1 MQTDVQEIYRD
12 TILPL
17 PDSEKLQIATLIL
30 EEVTGKAE
38 RKRLDAK
45 NSDENRKVFGMW
57 QGREFTYEEYLKL
70 DHNERIDF
78 DLARAYADNHEDED

>member
-1 MQTDVQEIYRD
+1 MQTDIQEIYTK

-30 EEVTGKAE
+30 EEVT
-38 RKRLDAK
+38 
-45 NSDENRKVFGMW
+45 RKVKGKLKTESRNERRKIFGMW
-57 QGREFTYEEYLKL
+57 QGKEFTHEEYLKL
-70 DHNERIDF
+70 DKNERMDG

>member
-1 MQTDVQEIYRD
+1 MQTDIQEIYTK

-30 EEVTGKAE
+30 EEVTGKARGGKLKTE
-38 RKRLDAK
+38 SRNEKRKI
-45 NSDENRKVFGMW
+45 FGMW
-57 QGREFTYEEYLKL
+57 QGKEFTHEEYLKL

>member
-1 MQTDVQEIYRD
+1 MQTDVQEIYTK

-17 PDSEKLQIATLIL
+17 PDREKLQIATLIL
-30 EEVTGKAE
+30 EEVTGKAAGE
-38 RKRLDAK
+38 KFKAESEARKT
-45 NSDENRKVFGMW
+45 FGMW
-57 QGREFTYEEYLKL
+57 EGKQLTYEEYLQL

>member
-1 MQTDVQEIYRD
+1 MQNTIQEIYQN

-17 PDSEKLQIATLIL
+17 PDSEKLQIAALIL
-30 EEVTGKAE
+30 EDVTGKAAGE
-38 RKRLDAK
+38 KVESNGGRG
-45 NSDENRKVFGMW
+45 KVFGMW
-57 QGREFTYEEYLKL
+57 QGKEFTYEDYLKL

>member
-1 MQTDVQEIYRD
+1 MQPDIQEIYRK

-30 EEVTGKAE
+30 EDVTGKTAGE
-38 RKRLDAK
+38 KLNAKGEVRKT
-45 NSDENRKVFGMW
+45 FGMW
-57 QGREFTYEEYLKL
+57 EGKELTYEEYLQL

-78 DLARAYADNHEDED
+78 DLARAYADNHEDEE

>member
-1 MQTDVQEIYRD
+1 MQTDVQEIYRN

-30 EEVTGKAE
+30 EEVTGKTKG
-38 RKRLDAK
+38 KRLDAK
-45 NSDENRKVFGMW
+45 NGDENHKMFGMW
-57 QGREFTYEEYLKL
+57 QGRELTYEEYLQL

>member
-1 MQTDVQEIYRD
+1 MQTDVQEIYTK

-30 EEVTGKAE
+30 EEISGKAAGKKSE
-38 RKRLDAK
+38 AKGEARKI
-45 NSDENRKVFGMW
+45 FGMW
-57 QGREFTYEEYLKL
+57 QGKEFTYEEYLQL

-78 DLARAYADNHEDED
+78 DLARSYADNHEDED